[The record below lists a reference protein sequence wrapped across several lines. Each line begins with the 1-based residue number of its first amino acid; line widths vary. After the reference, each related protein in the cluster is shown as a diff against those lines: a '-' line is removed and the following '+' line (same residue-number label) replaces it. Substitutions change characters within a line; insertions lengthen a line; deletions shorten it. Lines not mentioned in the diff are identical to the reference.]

1 MLTPIEISAL
11 VGTGALVLGLLT
23 YGVNSWKA
31 KRGEVME
38 VVVNLES
45 IQNWAARE
53 IVRKAA
59 LKKTALTEGET
70 EEFISAA
77 FQLMWAIQ
85 RVLVPRNTLKRSAI
99 ADIEGRLLYL
109 HLADITK
116 NLHTAMQSH
125 GQGVLW
131 DPVKTDTN
139 AALEK
144 LPTGI
149 RNPWDRETA
158 IKEVTLL

>member
-1 MLTPIEISAL
+1 MLTPIEISAT
-11 VGTGALVLGLLT
+11 VGTFALALGGIT
-23 YGVNSWKA
+23 YAVNSWKT
-31 KRGEVME
+31 KRGEVMD

-45 IQNWAARE
+45 TQNWAARE

-59 LKKTALTEGET
+59 LKKTPMNNEES

-85 RVLVPRNTLKRSAI
+85 RVIVPRNILSRSAI
-99 ADIEGRLLYL
+99 ADVEGRLLYL

-116 NLHTAMQSH
+116 NLSTAMQTH
-125 GQGVLW
+125 GQEVLW

-139 AALEK
+139 AALVN

-149 RNPWDRETA
+149 KNPWDKETA
-158 IKEVTLL
+158 IKEVTML

>member
-1 MLTPIEISAL
+1 MLTPIEVSAA
-11 VGTGALVLGLLT
+11 VGMGALVLGLLT
-23 YGVNSWKA
+23 YAANSWRA

-45 IQNWAARE
+45 TQNWDARE

-59 LKKTALTEGET
+59 LNKTEMTRWES

-85 RVLVPRNTLKRSAI
+85 RVLVPRNILSRSAI

-116 NLHTAMQSH
+116 NLRTAMQLH

-139 AALEK
+139 AALEN

-149 RNPWDRETA
+149 KNPWDRETA